1 MIMGSGLYRAGPD
14 TGLGAVSS
22 AAGAPAASACPGPDG
37 GAAGCGL
44 SGVFR
49 RLRLPMGRRADGGPA
64 SAALPGN
71 ATGRREPGRLR
82 ARPLAARGLAAGLLV
97 AVAAL
102 LALPLQAQ
110 AQKTTFVSNTGQ
122 STATRCL
129 RGSRSPPDIGSFF
142 YSQAQ
147 RFSTGS
153 NEGGYTLSAIQVQA
167 DNFESASSA
176 KGEHLHGHIR
186 QSGHPPLRAD
196 QSGNA

>member
-102 LALPLQAQ
+102 LTLPLQAQ

-122 STATRCL
+122 STARSL
-129 RGSRSPPDIGSFF
+129 RGIGPTGVGSFF

-186 QSGHPPLRAD
+186 QSGHPPVRAD